1 MNNKETNMEDL
12 KSYASNRV
20 SCNKHQIFNVQELFN
35 RYLSQIEENITK
47 IKEKKEKK
55 EYRFERCKD
64 IYELASRLRILCE
77 LDLQYATELGAAE
90 HILRDLEALKN
101 DTE

>member
-1 MNNKETNMEDL
+1 MNSKNSRIKNL
-12 KSYASNRV
+12 RGYASNRV
-20 SCNKHQIFNVQELFN
+20 QCNKQHIFNVQELFN
-35 RYLSQIEENITK
+35 RYLVQIEENIKK
-47 IKEKKEKK
+47 IKEKE
-55 EYRFERCKD
+55 EYRFECCKD

-77 LDLQYATELGAAE
+77 LDLQYATELGVAE

>member
-1 MNNKETNMEDL
+1 MNNKETNMENL
-12 KSYASNRV
+12 KSYVSNRV
-20 SCNKHQIFNVQELFN
+20 SCNKQHIFNVQEVFN
-35 RYLSQIEENITK
+35 RYIGQIEENIKK
-47 IKEKKEKK
+47 IKEDK

-64 IYELASRLRILCE
+64 IQDLASRLRILCE
-77 LDLQYATELGAAE
+77 LDLQYATELGVAE

>member
-1 MNNKETNMEDL
+1 MFKRRLIYTL
-12 KSYASNRV
+12 VKSKKTS
-20 SCNKHQIFNVQELFN
+20 K
-35 RYLSQIEENITK
+35 K
-47 IKEKKEKK
+47 IKEEKK

-64 IYELASRLRILCE
+64 IQELASRLRILCE
-77 LDLQYATELGAAE
+77 LDLQYATELGVAE

>member
-1 MNNKETNMEDL
+1 MNNKGTDMKNL
-12 KSYASNRV
+12 KSYVSNRV
-20 SCNKHQIFNVQELFN
+20 SCNKQHIFNVQELFN
-35 RYLSQIEENITK
+35 RYLVQIEENIK
-47 IKEKKEKK
+47 EIKEKE

-77 LDLQYATELGAAE
+77 LDLQYATELGVTE

-101 DTE
+101 DTK